1 MKKFIIILLS
11 VISPVV
17 LKAQEENKGV
27 SFNVQGDLV
36 SSYIWRGMY
45 QSGAAVQPTLGLQV
59 AGFSLTAW
67 GSVDFTGQGHKE
79 ADITAAYTIAGV
91 TISVADLGM
100 AGQSGIYND
109 RETVK
114 ITISILI
121 ITLQIIFLKRDCPMR
136 FRLRNFR

>member
-67 GSVDFTGQGHKE
+67 G
-79 ADITAAYTIAGV
+79 
-91 TISVADLGM
+91 
-100 AGQSGIYND
+100 
-109 RETVK
+109 
-114 ITISILI
+114 
-121 ITLQIIFLKRDCPMR
+121 
-136 FRLRNFR
+136 

>member
-45 QSGAAVQPTLGLQV
+45 QSGAAVQPT
-59 AGFSLTAW
+59 
-67 GSVDFTGQGHKE
+67 
-79 ADITAAYTIAGV
+79 
-91 TISVADLGM
+91 
-100 AGQSGIYND
+100 
-109 RETVK
+109 
-114 ITISILI
+114 
-121 ITLQIIFLKRDCPMR
+121 
-136 FRLRNFR
+136 

>member
-45 QSGAAVQPTLGLQV
+45 QSGAAVQPTLGLRSSRV
-59 AGFSLTAW
+59 FFDSMG
-67 GSVDFTGQGHKE
+67 
-79 ADITAAYTIAGV
+79 
-91 TISVADLGM
+91 
-100 AGQSGIYND
+100 
-109 RETVK
+109 
-114 ITISILI
+114 
-121 ITLQIIFLKRDCPMR
+121 
-136 FRLRNFR
+136 